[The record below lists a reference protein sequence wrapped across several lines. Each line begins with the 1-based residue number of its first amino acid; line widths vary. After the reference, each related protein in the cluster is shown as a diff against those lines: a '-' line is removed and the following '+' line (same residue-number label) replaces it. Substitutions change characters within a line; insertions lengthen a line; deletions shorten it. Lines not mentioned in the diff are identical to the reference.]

1 MKNVNKNVNFVN
13 KIIDTMHLSR
23 NFISENRKPLFV
35 LIVTLFGVIICMPFS
50 LEDND
55 FDFARREI
63 LLRKV
68 GHELLQQSGDNTSR
82 VLPVKKISEN
92 EYQISFENDFS
103 FQPDTLV
110 NITNHLL
117 TKDQFATYYIVNVLN
132 CSDSRVSYGYAISE
146 NKKDDI
152 VTCLGRRLPKSCYII
167 SIKFKPT
174 QVITT
179 ETKYLLGS
187 LSFLVFA
194 GFIFFKSVK
203 PRKSLPENQNKDIY
217 TLGSAL
223 FDTTNRKLI
232 INGNTIDLTG
242 TETRVLLIFAS
253 SPNKIIERSRLQKEI
268 WEDDGVIVGRSLD
281 MFISKLR
288 KKLES
293 DPNINII
300 VIRSKGYKLE
310 ISGAKYKRDSK
321 MLIPFS

>member
-1 MKNVNKNVNFVN
+1 MP
-13 KIIDTMHLSR
+13 LSI
-23 NFISENRKPLFV
+23 NFISENRKPLSV
-35 LIVTLFGVIICMPFS
+35 LILTLLTVIICTAFS
-50 LEDND
+50 MEDND
-55 FDFARREI
+55 FDFAKREI

-68 GHELLQQSGDNTSR
+68 GHELLLQSGDSTSR

-92 EYQISFENDFS
+92 EYQIRFENDFS
-103 FQPDTLV
+103 FQPDSLV
-110 NITNHLL
+110 NITSRLL
-117 TKDQFATYYIVNVLN
+117 AKDQFATYYIVNVLN
-132 CSDSRVSYGYAISE
+132 CSNSSVAYGYAISK

-152 VTCLGRRLPKSCYII
+152 VACIGRRQPKSCYII
-167 SIKFKPT
+167 NIKFKPT
-174 QVITT
+174 EIITA
-179 ETKYLLGS
+179 EHKYLLGS

-203 PRKSLPENQNKDIY
+203 PRKTLPETKNKGIY

-232 INGNTIDLTG
+232 ISGNTIDLTG

-293 DPNINII
+293 DPNINIV

-310 ISGAKYKRDSK
+310 IS
-321 MLIPFS
+321 